1 MGSNITGL
9 SYDFE
14 DEAFEHISEDA
25 MDFIHKLLVKDQ
37 RKRLKAL
44 ECLKHP
50 WLDQRQAA
58 DKSSFKEINTDKLKS
73 FLMRRRWQKAA
84 HAIRALGR
92 FTSLGFRADTKDSA
106 SSITA
111 LSTQSA
117 DFYPIII
124 IIIVV
129 VDILFLL
136 TCRDDRVIHDATN
149 TTVKSTY
156 PVRYLLLL
164 CKFMQIYI

>member
-1 MGSNITGL
+1 
-9 SYDFE
+9 
-14 DEAFEHISEDA
+14 
-25 MDFIHKLLVKDQ
+25 MDFIHKMLVKDQ

-50 WLDQRQAA
+50 WLDQRKK

-92 FTSLGFRADTKDSA
+92 FTSLGFRQDNKDSA
-106 SSITA
+106 SSYTA

-117 DFYPIII
+117 GF
-124 IIIVV
+124 
-129 VDILFLL
+129 
-136 TCRDDRVIHDATN
+136 
-149 TTVKSTY
+149 
-156 PVRYLLLL
+156 
-164 CKFMQIYI
+164 